1 MNIEQRKLCFF
12 MAYASR
18 KTFEKD
24 VSAHIQHFYIVQAC
38 LLMEAI
44 LGMHYNI
51 ICSQFDVLFP
61 LKKP

>member
-24 VSAHIQHFYIVQAC
+24 VSAHIQHFYIVQS
-38 LLMEAI
+38 LFVDGSHSRL
-44 LGMHYNI
+44 YNI
-51 ICSQFDVLFP
+51 ICSHFDVLFP
-61 LKKP
+61 FKKP